1 MEALD
6 LGGAFWRG
14 RRVFVTGHTG
24 FKGSWLVLWL
34 RALGAEVS
42 GYALAPPT
50 APCLYEVARAGEGIR
65 SVTGDV
71 RDAAALGGALREAQP
86 EIVFHLAAQSLV
98 VAGYSA
104 PMETY
109 STNVLGTA
117 QLLEQARSVGSV
129 RAVVGVTTDKCY
141 ENRERAQ
148 GYREDEAL
156 GGRDPYSSSKAAA
169 ELVIAAYRDSFLRER
184 GVAVASARAGNA
196 LGGGDWAAQRIVPD
210 LLAAFAR
217 GEAAELRRPAAVRP
231 WQHVLDPLAG
241 YLALGRRLLER
252 GDEFAEAWNFGP
264 GEGELVSVAQ
274 LAAEVA
280 SAWGNAARTTSS
292 TAETPHEALTLQ
304 LDASKARARLGWQP
318 RWNFKTTI
326 RATVDWHRAWLAGK
340 DMRAFSLGQ
349 IERYSAAA
357 A

>member
-1 MEALD
+1 
-6 LGGAFWRG
+6 
-14 RRVFVTGHTG
+14 
-24 FKGSWLVLWL
+24 
-34 RALGAEVS
+34 
-42 GYALAPPT
+42 
-50 APCLYEVARAGEGIR
+50 
-65 SVTGDV
+65 
-71 RDAAALGGALREAQP
+71 
-86 EIVFHLAAQSLV
+86 
-98 VAGYSA
+98 
-104 PMETY
+104 
-109 STNVLGTA
+109 
-117 QLLEQARSVGSV
+117 LLEQVRSVDSV

-141 ENRERAQ
+141 ENRERAR

-169 ELVIAAYRDSFLRER
+169 ELVIAAYRNSFLRES

-196 LGGGDWAAQRIVPD
+196 LGGGDWAADRIVPD

-217 GEAAELRRPAAVRP
+217 GEAAQLRRPAAVRP

-241 YLALGRRLLER
+241 YLSLGRKLLER

-264 GEGELVSVAQ
+264 PEGELVAVAQ
-274 LAAEVA
+274 LAEQVA
-280 SAWGNAARTTSS
+280 AAWGNGARTTVS
-292 TAETPHEALTLQ
+292 AAATPHEAHTLQ

-318 RWNFKTTI
+318 RWNVRTTI
-326 RATVDWHRAWLAGK
+326 RATVEWHRAWIAGK

>member
-34 RALGAEVS
+34 HALGAEIS
-42 GYALAPPT
+42 GYALAPST
-50 APCLYEVARAGEGIR
+50 APSLYQVARAGEGIR

-71 RDAAALGGALREAQP
+71 RDAAALGGALRDARP

-98 VAGYSA
+98 GAGYAA
-104 PMETY
+104 PVETY

-117 QLLEQARSVGSV
+117 QLLEQVRGADSV
-129 RAVVGVTTDKCY
+129 RAVVGVTSDKCY
-141 ENRERAQ
+141 DNRERAQ

-169 ELVIAAYRDSFLRER
+169 ELVIAAYRDSFLRAR
-184 GVAVASARAGNA
+184 GTALASARAGNA

-241 YLALGRRLLER
+241 YLTLGRRLIES
-252 GDEFAEAWNFGP
+252 GDEYAEAWNFGP
-264 GEGELVSVAQ
+264 GEGEMVSVAQ
-274 LAAEVA
+274 LARQVA
-280 SAWGNAARTTSS
+280 SAWGDGARTIVS
-292 TAETPHEALTLQ
+292 AAATPHEARTLQ
-304 LDASKARARLGWQP
+304 LDASKARARLGWEP
-318 RWNFKTTI
+318 RWNVNTTI
-326 RATVDWHRAWLAGK
+326 RATVEWHRAWIAGK